1 MTSVLSS
8 TRQIPLA
15 TTFYQIPSGF
25 SNFYELSPSSTSS
38 GNYPGTM
45 VGVTLTGTLTSAIAR
60 DMGKTVKATITGQT
74 TPSFFREVQLLVPNP
89 VASPDQSGVIGMLT
103 GSTYGL
109 YATYYVVVPI
119 SGFSSGLALSG
130 FMPLAGGQ
138 M

>member
-45 VGVTLTGTLTSAIAR
+45 VGVTLTGVLTSAIAR
-60 DMGKTVKATITGQT
+60 DMGKTVKFNG
-74 TPSFFREVQLLVPNP
+74 SFYREVQLLVPSP
-89 VASPDQSGVIGMLT
+89 IVSPDQSGVIGMLT
-103 GSTYGL
+103 GSTYGY
-109 YATYYVVVPI
+109 YATYYVVVPMA
-119 SGFSSGLALSG
+119 GFSSALALSG
-130 FMPLAGGQ
+130 FVPLAGGQ